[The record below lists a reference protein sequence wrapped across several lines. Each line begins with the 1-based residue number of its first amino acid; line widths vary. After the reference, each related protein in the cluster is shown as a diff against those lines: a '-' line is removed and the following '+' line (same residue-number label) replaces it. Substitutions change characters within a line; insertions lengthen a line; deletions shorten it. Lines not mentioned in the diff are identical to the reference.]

1 MKTLLRIIIILAVSL
16 VVVWAT
22 NALGQNSSANQEFP
36 PRFEQE
42 GGENANSSDQQ
53 ALPERRPG
61 GERGERGEHG
71 AEGFSLRGLAS
82 FGQTLIPIT
91 IIIALVTTI
100 SNFINRRKRAQ
111 KLQAST

>member
-1 MKTLLRIIIILAVSL
+1 MKTLFRIIIILAVSL

-53 ALPERRPG
+53 TLPERRPG
-61 GERGERGEHG
+61 GERGEHG

>member
-1 MKTLLRIIIILAVSL
+1 MKTLFRIIIILAVSL

-53 ALPERRPG
+53 ARPPRRFD
-61 GERGERGEHG
+61 GERGERG

-82 FGQTLIPIT
+82 FGQTLIPMT

>member
-61 GERGERGEHG
+61 GERGEHG

-82 FGQTLIPIT
+82 FGQTLIPMT